1 MPNEEWIWWN
11 LHFSN
16 RPCSALIVCKNSH
29 CALSHVYL
37 FLFASR
43 SLKRLEM
50 SVKYVGTC
58 TSSNTCGLKLIKGNP
73 MGFFLFCNA
82 MFWWTGSCGVCISYS
97 SSTSINAHIHS
108 TNAWGAVIFCGGNV
122 TKEVAVKKKN
132 TNFSHLGGNATPRH
146 IITAFNW
153 YSNINSSF
161 SFILVSTNSWNEY
174 LAFYQ
179 LNAPL
184 CLPV

>member
-122 TKEVAVKKKN
+122 TKEVAVKKRKIQTLATWGEMQHHDILSLHSIDTAILILLLVLFWSPPTPE
-132 TNFSHLGGNATPRH
+132 TNIWL
-146 IITAFNW
+146 
-153 YSNINSSF
+153 
-161 SFILVSTNSWNEY
+161 FIS
-174 LAFYQ
+174 
-179 LNAPL
+179 
-184 CLPV
+184 